1 MGDYIV
7 IQELRVLRDQ
17 FSIGYVAICCY
28 FHLEED
34 IQSHVG
40 HIAHGVL
47 ECPHHRV
54 KDQFELSRRYV
65 EERLEAVRIDRLQQL
80 VEA

>member
-1 MGDYIV
+1 MEDHIV
-7 IQELRVLRDQ
+7 IKNGDQYGLSTKGIYCYRDL
-17 FSIGYVAICCY
+17 
-28 FHLEED
+28 HLEQD